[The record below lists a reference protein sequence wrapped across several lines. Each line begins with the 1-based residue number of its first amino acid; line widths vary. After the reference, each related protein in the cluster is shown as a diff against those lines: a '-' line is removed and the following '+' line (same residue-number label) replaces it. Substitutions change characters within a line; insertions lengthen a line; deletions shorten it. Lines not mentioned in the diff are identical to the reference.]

1 MSKRVLIVDD
11 EPDLAELVDLMLRK
25 AGVDV
30 ACRRVVTGREALE
43 HCRRDLPNLVLLD
56 VALPD
61 IAGLEVLRALK
72 QDPTT
77 SGIPVV
83 IVTAMRGQIVA
94 EATEAGA
101 VGTLLKPFK
110 KAELLQ
116 AVTSALANTGSSGS
130 PGVDARDRD

>member
-25 AGVDV
+25 AGVEV
-30 ACRRVVTGREALE
+30 SCRRVVTGRDALE

-61 IAGLEVLRALK
+61 IAGLDVLRALK
-72 QDPTT
+72 KDAATAR
-77 SGIPVV
+77 IPVV

-116 AVTSALANTGSSGS
+116 AVTSALATGE
-130 PGVDARDRD
+130 

>member
-11 EPDLAELVDLMLRK
+11 EPDLAELVDLMLKK

-30 ACRRVVTGREALE
+30 TCRRVVTGREALE

-61 IAGLEVLRALK
+61 IAGLDVLRELK
-72 QDPTT
+72 KDPTT
-77 SGIPVV
+77 AAIPVV

-94 EATEAGA
+94 EATQAGA

-116 AVTSALANTGSSGS
+116 AVTNALGEANR
-130 PGVDARDRD
+130 PQ